1 MFQFSGSPLI
11 YLFIQYMMTEYCSV
25 GFPHSD
31 IHGSTVICT
40 SPWLFAAYHV
50 LLRLLMPR
58 HSPCALLRLTSS
70 SFPALA
76 SLLLVAKAVLCSG
89 TTPLKSN
96 ASIWFGYDTYL
107 AYRSELQSFRNCST
121 QIKTSFDLVAILA
134 YCNVFCYTLLFCIG
148 RFVLLSDFY
157 VSKFVKILLNSYSQL
172 PFAISCFALL
182 LKKPFLIFVF
192 R

>member
-58 HSPCALLRLTSS
+58 HSPCALLRLASS
-70 SFPALA
+70 LRPSPA

-89 TTPLKSN
+89 ATPLNSK
-96 ASIWFGYDTYL
+96 ASFWVGYDTCSV
-107 AYRSELQSFRNCST
+107 YRSS

-134 YCNVFCYTLLFCIG
+134 YCNAFCYTLLFCIG